1 MAGLLR
7 LDVGEIVGGVKMLEG
22 KKTYLAAA
30 GGAIVAF
37 ALMLGWI
44 DREMAE
50 ALWGLLGFGGL
61 AALRQGVEKK

>member
-1 MAGLLR
+1 MGTVCGR
-7 LDVGEIVGGVKMLEG
+7 VKMLEG
-22 KKTYLAAA
+22 KKTYLVAA
-30 GGAIVAF
+30 GGALVAF

-44 DREMAE
+44 ERELAE